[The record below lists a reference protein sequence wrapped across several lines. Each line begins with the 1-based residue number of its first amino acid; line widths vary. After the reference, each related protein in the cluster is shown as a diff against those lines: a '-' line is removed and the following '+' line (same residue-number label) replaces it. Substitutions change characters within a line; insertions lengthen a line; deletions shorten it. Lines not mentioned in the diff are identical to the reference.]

1 MTFYKKIKQQL
12 QNLTLQKRIL
22 EFQNKIE
29 KKICSDLPNAFWKR
43 KQHVVDISYNDSF
56 NEK

>member
-1 MTFYKKIKQQL
+1 MSFYKKIKQQL
-12 QNLTLQKRIL
+12 QNLILQIFFL

-29 KKICSDLPNAFWKR
+29 KKICSDLPNALWKR
-43 KQHVVDISYNDSF
+43 KQHVVDIFYDDSF

>member
-1 MTFYKKIKQQL
+1 MSFYNKIKQQL

-29 KKICSDLPNAFWKR
+29 KKISSDLPNAL
-43 KQHVVDISYNDSF
+43 
-56 NEK
+56 